1 MRSII
6 LLIFIIAELASVN
19 AQQVNKDK
27 VPTPAQTE
35 LKRMFGN
42 VENVKWVMKNKHD
55 FQANFKVNNFKRAML
70 FDENGNWLETASEVK
85 STQLPEE
92 VNQAYVS
99 RFKDYQIK
107 EVMKVE
113 KSEGVF
119 YDFVM
124 LNNKETWTTIIAYY
138 GEIMEIKL
146 KSKKNR

>member
-146 KSKKNR
+146 KSKKK